1 MTLLSILIPAYNE
14 EATVEACHARVAA
27 VLDTLPDYTAE
38 IIFTDNHST
47 DRTFPLLRDIA
58 ARDPRVRVF
67 RFSRNLGYQPSV
79 MFAYK
84 QARGDCAIQL
94 DCDLQDPPEL
104 IPQMLDL
111 WRGGHEVVYGIRREL
126 PDGRVVAGLRR
137 AFYWLIDRISA
148 DDLPRNA
155 GEFRLVDRCILDQ
168 IRLSEDR
175 SPYMRGMIS
184 AMGFS
189 QVGIVYD
196 RAARIAGKSHFPLRA
211 MLGLAIDGV
220 VNHSL
225 LPLRIASTVSMLAGL
240 LTFLVLL
247 GYLMGK
253 LLFGQDWPPGF
264 ATVVIL
270 LLMSMTLNAMFL
282 GIVGEYVGRIFMQT
296 KNINAP
302 IVEATLGEA
311 YRPCDIAA
319 APSRH
324 AAE

>member
-1 MTLLSILIPAYNE
+1 MSLISIIIPAYNE

-27 VLDTLPDYTAE
+27 VLDALPEHAAE

-47 DRTFPLLRDIA
+47 DRTFALLRQIA

-104 IPQMLDL
+104 IPQMLAL
-111 WRGGHEVVYGIRREL
+111 WQQGHKVVYGVRRRL
-126 PDGRVVAGLRR
+126 PDGPVVAGLRR
-137 AFYWLIDRISA
+137 GFYWLIDRISD

-155 GEFRLVDRCILDQ
+155 GEFRLSDRCILDQ
-168 IRLSEDR
+168 IRMSEDR

-189 QVGIVYD
+189 QVGIDYD
-196 RAARIAGKSHFPLRA
+196 RAARGAGESHFSLRS
-211 MLGLAIDGV
+211 MIELAIDGL

-225 LPLRIASTVSMLAGL
+225 LPLRIASTVSMLVGL
-240 LTFLVLL
+240 VTFLVLL
-247 GYLMGK
+247 GYFVGK

-264 ATVVIL
+264 ATLVLL

-282 GIVGEYVGRIFMQT
+282 GIVGEYVGRIFLQT
-296 KNINAP
+296 KNINVP
-302 IVEATLGEA
+302 IVEATLGHEVHEP
-311 YRPCDIAA
+311 RDIT